1 MKVVGKS
8 RKWVKTLTGM
18 VAFAVGLVVVAD
30 TALAG
35 HGRMAV
41 LRHGVAG
48 WVPPVYQTVAR
59 TIEEP
64 AVYED
69 RPTKVW
75 HEPVYEERQVLV
87 ELPAEVV
94 TREVPRYDMW
104 GQLIGYDIVRDVVQ
118 PARKVW
124 RTERVLIR
132 PGYFETIYM
141 RVLVRPAST
150 RVIYEKVLARPGHR
164 TPRPRLLVRKARPYP
179 LAIPAHRRLSRWGHG
194 LHLAVRF
201 GG

>member
-1 MKVVGKS
+1 MKVAGTI
-8 RKWVKTLTGM
+8 RKRVKTLSGM
-18 VAFAVGLVVVAD
+18 AAFAVGLVVATD

-35 HGRMAV
+35 HARVAV

-48 WVPPVYQTVAR
+48 WVRPVYETVAR

-75 HEPVYEERQVLV
+75 HEPVYEDRQILV
-87 ELPAEVV
+87 ELPPEVV

-104 GQLIGYDIVRDVVQ
+104 GQLIGYEIVRDVVQ

-124 RTERVLIR
+124 RTERVLVR
-132 PGYFETIYM
+132 PGYDETVYK

-150 RVIYEKVLARPGHR
+150 RIIYEKVLVRPGNR
-164 TPRPRLLVRKARPYP
+164 TSRPRLLIRKARPYP
-179 LAIPAHRRLSRWGHG
+179 SVIPAHRRLSRWDHG
-194 LHLAVRF
+194 LRLAVRF

>member
-1 MKVVGKS
+1 MKVVGTS
-8 RKWVKTLTGM
+8 RKRVKTLSSM
-18 VAFAVGLVVVAD
+18 AAFAVGLVVTTD

-41 LRHGVAG
+41 LRHGVSG
-48 WVPPVYQTVAR
+48 WIPPVYATVAR
-59 TIEEP
+59 TIEEA

-75 HEPVYEERQVLV
+75 HEPVYEDRRILV
-87 ELPAEVV
+87 ELPTDVV

-104 GQLIGYDIVRDVVQ
+104 GQLIGYETVRDVVQ

-124 RTERVLIR
+124 RTERVLVR
-132 PGYFETIYM
+132 PGYDETVYK
-141 RVLVRPAST
+141 RVLVRPGST
-150 RVIYEKVLARPGHR
+150 RIIYEKVLVRPGQR
-164 TPRPRLLVRKARPYP
+164 TSRPHLLIRKARPYP
-179 LAIPAHRRLSRWGHG
+179 LVIPAHRRLSRGDHG

>member
-1 MKVVGKS
+1 MKIAGTI
-8 RKWVKTLTGM
+8 RKRVKRLIGM
-18 VAFAVGLVVVAD
+18 AAFAVGSVVATD
-30 TALAG
+30 TAMAG
-35 HGRMAV
+35 QGRVAV

-48 WVPPVYQTVAR
+48 WVPPVYETVAR

-69 RPTKVW
+69 RATKIW
-75 HEPVYEERQVLV
+75 REPVYEERRVLV

-94 TREVPRYDMW
+94 TRDVPRYDVR
-104 GQLIGYDIVRDVVQ
+104 GRLIGYDAIQDVVQ
-118 PARKVW
+118 PDRKVW
-124 RTERVLIR
+124 RTKRVLVR
-132 PGYFETIYM
+132 PWYFETVYE

-150 RVIYEKVLARPGHR
+150 RVIYEKVLVRPGHR
-164 TPRPRLLVRKARPYP
+164 RAGPRLLVRKARPYP
-179 LAIPAHRRLSRWGHG
+179 ITSPAHRRLSRWDRG

>member
-1 MKVVGKS
+1 MKVAGTS
-8 RKWVKTLTGM
+8 RKRVKTLTGM
-18 VAFAVGLVVVAD
+18 AAFAVGLVVATD

-35 HGRMAV
+35 HRRVAV
-41 LRHGVAG
+41 LRHGVAQCA
-48 WVPPVYQTVAR
+48 PPVYETVAR
-59 TIEEP
+59 TIEMP

-69 RPTKVW
+69 LPTKVW
-75 HEPVYEERQVLV
+75 HEPVYEDRQILV

-94 TREVPRYDMW
+94 TRDVPRYDVR
-104 GQLIGYDIVRDVVQ
+104 GRLIGYDIVRDVVQ

-124 RTERVLIR
+124 RTERVLVR
-132 PGYFETIYM
+132 PGYFETVYE

-150 RVIYEKVLARPGHR
+150 RIIYEKVLVRPGHR
-164 TPRPRLLVRKARPYP
+164 TSRPRLLIRKARAYP
-179 LAIPAHRRLSRWGHG
+179 SVIPAHRRLSRWGHG

>member
-1 MKVVGKS
+1 MKVVGAI
-8 RKWVKTLTGM
+8 RNRVKPLSG
-18 VAFAVGLVVVAD
+18 VAAFTVGLIVASD

-35 HGRMAV
+35 HARLAV

-48 WVPPVYQTVAR
+48 RVPSVYATVAR
-59 TIEEP
+59 TIEEA
-64 AVYED
+64 AVFED
-69 RPTKVW
+69 RATKVW
-75 HEPVYEERQVLV
+75 HEPVYEDRRILL

-94 TREVPRYDMW
+94 TRDVPRYDVR
-104 GQLIGYDIVRDVVQ
+104 GRLIGYDIVRDVVE

-124 RTERVLIR
+124 QTEKVLVR
-132 PGYFETIYM
+132 PGYFETVYK

-150 RVIYEKVLARPGHR
+150 RVIYEKILVRPGHR
-164 TPRPRLLVRKARPYP
+164 ASGPRLLVRKTRPYSSV
-179 LAIPAHRRLSRWGHG
+179 IPAHRRLSRWDRG

>member
-1 MKVVGKS
+1 MKVAGTI
-8 RKWVKTLTGM
+8 RKRVKTLSGM
-18 VAFAVGLVVVAD
+18 AAFAVGLVVATD

-35 HGRMAV
+35 HGRVAA

-48 WVPPVYQTVAR
+48 WVPPVYATVAR
-59 TIEEP
+59 TIEEA
-64 AVYED
+64 AVFED
-69 RPTKVW
+69 RATKVW
-75 HEPVYEERQVLV
+75 HEPAYEDRRILV

-94 TREVPRYDMW
+94 TRDVLRYDMW
-104 GQLIGYDIVRDVVQ
+104 GQLIGYDIVRDIVQ

-124 RTERVLIR
+124 RTERVLVR
-132 PGYFETIYM
+132 PGYFETVYG

-150 RVIYEKVLARPGHR
+150 RVIYEKVLVRPGHR
-164 TPRPRLLVRKARPYP
+164 MSHPRLLIRKARPYP
-179 LAIPAHRRLSRWGHG
+179 MVIPAHRRLSRWDHG